1 MDRTFPRQIIYFLGI
16 IMLFIFL
23 ASLYRFQSYID
34 YSGDFW
40 KMLKSASGLMFIWYG
55 VAFLLYSFIA
65 SDSEKTKTTN
75 YRYSSGKTFSITKN
89 TGEII
94 PGDEDFGK
102 AVFKIWWLLFP
113 IYYTFWKELKS
124 ISKHSFTEY
133 PNLNLVIKII
143 FFGGSFALSIYVLFK
158 LNQIDT
164 PRLIIRILMYGFAIL
179 YGILLIWGILKWTLL
194 K

>member
-1 MDRTFPRQIIYFLGI
+1 MSRTLPQYLIYFLGI
-16 IMLFIFL
+16 IILFIFL

-55 VAFLLYSFIA
+55 VAYLLYLFLA
-65 SDSEKTKTTN
+65 SDSEKTITTN
-75 YRYSSGKTFSITKN
+75 YRYSSGKAFSITRN
-89 TGEII
+89 TGETI

-102 AVFKIWWLLFP
+102 SVFKIWWLLFP

-124 ISKHSFTEY
+124 ISKQSFTEY
-133 PNLNLVIKII
+133 PNLNLAIKII
-143 FFGGSFALSIYVLFK
+143 IFAGSFALSIYVLFK
-158 LNQIDT
+158 LYQIDT
-164 PRLIIRILMYGFAIL
+164 PRLIIRILMYGFAVL
-179 YGILLIWGILKWTLL
+179 YCFLLIWGIIKWTLI